1 MSILTD
7 LVGLTSD
14 STSNDPLI
22 QAWKM
27 IKGQQQDDPAN
38 AQPVTHKVTYNPDGS
53 QDHTVNAS
61 VAKPVEPAQDY
72 NSYIAQQESGAN
84 PNIGYHDPNK
94 RSAYGT
100 YGITAQSYQ
109 DFQAANPAFAVKD
122 ITSLSPEEQRA
133 ANDVLKAQYA
143 QQLTAKGVDPTE
155 ANLRLAHLLGAGGA
169 HQYLTQGTFNQAAMD
184 ANGGPE
190 QLQKIAQQRL
200 ASAGGQLPQQAQ
212 AQAPAR
218 PVPPQQPGVQLA
230 ASGPTSDVGP
240 TPNEMA
246 VGMLNRQNGQQ
257 QGPIAPGQTTQDVSA
272 RPGETMQQV
281 EQAGPPTSAM
291 GPDAWVTRFATAQQ
305 NPKMVAQIAYDP
317 NAPKW
322 VREMAEQNLGTQIQ
336 NKREQQTAEQL
347 VNQSVQSG
355 DMKPL
360 AGAMNSQDGSWVK
373 YYLFNRLGL
382 GSAAQNEANKLGLM
396 DKTVAA
402 TGPDGE
408 YGLLKVNGRGD
419 PVGGVRADGTPLTQ
433 QEALQWAS
441 LGEKNSSM
449 LKTAQTQAQQAAAN
463 LGEKMRANEIGGF
476 KYAPGAIDQAMV
488 NAYQST
494 YANITGGRRPF
505 GITSNAQSAISA
517 QTPTSTNQP
526 AANQPAANQPAANQP
541 AVKDS
546 AYYNQIEN
554 YGEQRP
560 DDTPNTLNRR
570 RNELA
575 KIDPAA
581 VHSDAQAVAN
591 YDQDPKALNR
601 GQTYRQFVLTEARKI
616 NPNYSDIDYG
626 KNKKVIE
633 EYNSTKPNTA
643 GANLV
648 ALNTVIGHGQ
658 EVLDA
663 NADLR
668 NMRIPAVNRI
678 TNTISTAFGDG
689 RTITFDAA
697 KDIYAGEVVKVI
709 RGNGG
714 ALADQEAAKAH
725 VMSQSN
731 PEQLTSV
738 IKEYNKLFASKV
750 DALRGPYERTG
761 RKDFD
766 NFLMEPTKKALAEAN
781 AEKAARHPTAGGT
794 PAGYSDK
801 DKEAR
806 YQAWKARQGQQR

>member
-7 LVGLTSD
+7 LVGLTQD
-14 STSNDPLI
+14 STSDDPLM
-22 QAWKM
+22 QAYRM
-27 IKGQQQDDPAN
+27 LRGQREADPAN
-38 AQPVTHKVTYNPDGS
+38 AQPVTHKVTYNPDGT
-53 QDHTVNAS
+53 QDHTVNATINQ
-61 VAKPVEPAQDY
+61 PVTPPQDY
-72 NSYIAQQESGAN
+72 NAYIAQQESGAN
-84 PNIGYHDPNK
+84 PNIGYHDPSK
-94 RSAYGT
+94 SSAYGT
-100 YGITAQSYQ
+100 YGITAPAYQ
-109 DFQAANPAFAVKD
+109 DVQAADPRFAGRA
-122 ITSLSPEEQRA
+122 ITDLSPQDQTE
-133 ANDVLKAQYA
+133 ANNVLRAQYA
-143 QQLTAKGVDPTE
+143 QQLQAKGVDPTE
-155 ANLRLAHLLGAGGA
+155 ANIRLAHLLGAGGA
-169 HQYLTQGTFNQAAMD
+169 HQYLSQGTFNQAAMD
-184 ANGGPE
+184 ANGGE
-190 QLQKIAQQRL
+190 EKLRQIAQQRL
-200 ASAGGQLPQQAQ
+200 ASAGPAQQAQ
-212 AQAPAR
+212 AG
-218 PVPPQQPGVQLA
+218 PVRPGVQLA
-230 ASGPTSDVGP
+230 AGGPTSDVGP

-246 VGMLNRQNGQQ
+246 VRQLQQ
-257 QGPIAPGQTTQDVSA
+257 QGAMNQPVAPGQTTQDVSA
-272 RPGETMQQV
+272 QPGTTIQQV

-305 NPKMVAQIAYDP
+305 DPRMIAAIAYDP

-322 VREMAEQNLGTQIQ
+322 VREMSEQNLGTTIQ
-336 NKREQQTAEQL
+336 NKREAQIAQQL
-347 VNQSVQSG
+347 VNKSVETG
-355 DMKPL
+355 DMRPL
-360 AGAMNSQDGSWVK
+360 SGAMNSQDGSWVK

-382 GSAAQNEANKLGLM
+382 GSAAQNEAVKLGLH
-396 DKTVAA
+396 DKVIQA

-408 YGLLKVNGRGD
+408 YGLLKVNGRGE
-419 PVGGVRADGTPLTQ
+419 PIGGVKADGTPLTPS
-433 QEALQWAS
+433 ESLEWAS
-441 LGEKNSSM
+441 LGERNAGL

-494 YANITGGRRPF
+494 FANITGGRRPF
-505 GITSNAQSAISA
+505 GGTSNAQSATSA
-517 QTPTSTNQP
+517 QTPASTNQP
-526 AANQPAANQPAANQP
+526 ATNQPAANQP

-560 DDTPNTLNRR
+560 DDTPSTLKRR
-570 RNELA
+570 RDELA
-575 KIDPAA
+575 KIDPAS

-601 GQTYRQFVLTEARKI
+601 GQTYRQFVLTEARKL
-616 NPNYSDIDYG
+616 NPNYSDIDYA

-725 VMSQSN
+725 IMSQSN

-738 IKEYNKLFASKV
+738 IKEYNKLFSHKV

-766 NFLMEPTKKALAEAN
+766 TFLMEPTKKALAEAN
-781 AEKAARHPTAGGT
+781 AEMAAKHPTAGGT
-794 PAGYSDK
+794 PAIK
-801 DKEAR
+801 IIKRE
-806 YQAWKARQGQQR
+806 KI